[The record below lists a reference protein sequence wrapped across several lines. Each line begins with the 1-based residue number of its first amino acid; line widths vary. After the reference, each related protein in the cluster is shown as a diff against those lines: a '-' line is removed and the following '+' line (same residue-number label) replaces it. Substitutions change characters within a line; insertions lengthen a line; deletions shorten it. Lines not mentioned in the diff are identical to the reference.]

1 MNISTCLGHPQ
12 TNRTSTWISQHY
24 LKKNDE
30 ELNIKSFFQLKVRN
44 NIKTQN
50 EQKLLLI

>member
-1 MNISTCLGHPQ
+1 MS
-12 TNRTSTWISQHY
+12 RTSTNESDIY
-24 LKKNDE
+24 LDFPALFKKNDE